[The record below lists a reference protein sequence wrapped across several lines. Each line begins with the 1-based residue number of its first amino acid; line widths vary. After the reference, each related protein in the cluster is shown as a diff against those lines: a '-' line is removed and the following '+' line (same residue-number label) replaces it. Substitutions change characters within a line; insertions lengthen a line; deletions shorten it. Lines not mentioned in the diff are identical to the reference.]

1 MGPSGPIKTM
11 KTIVLGPPGTGKTHT
26 LLNKVDDYLKETDPD
41 KVGYFA
47 FTKKAANEAKERAI
61 DKFNFTEDDL
71 PYFRTLHS
79 LAFRR
84 LGINKENV
92 MQRRHYEDLGKKINI
107 QIDYNDWDEEETG
120 LFTTKSDYLRIIHL
134 AKLRNITLD
143 QQFNLKE
150 HNQKLEYTK
159 LKIIANELDRY
170 KKEYGLIDYN
180 DMILD
185 FVKSDKSPKFD
196 VVFIDEAQDLSRMQW
211 DMVDSFNTTD
221 SFIAGDDDQAIFRW
235 AGADVDSFITQTG
248 KILNLTQSVR
258 IPKKIHEYAMK
269 IIERVSHRLPKNWQ
283 PKAHEGSI
291 TKHWNFEDINMKNGN
306 WLVLTRTRH
315 QLKPIEDILK
325 EKGLYFENR
334 FGKSYEKQIQEA
346 AANWEHL
353 RQGQLMHGKD
363 IQKIAL
369 YMSDTNWDKKKLKAL
384 VKDSFYGID
393 ALTQGYGLNTKNT
406 WYECFDN
413 AGTKRITYIRKMRA
427 NGESLKEGAR
437 IKLST
442 IHSVK
447 GGEEDNVVILPDLT
461 HSTQLSYERNRDD
474 ENRLF
479 YVGATRTKEHL
490 HVVRPKDENKSFP
503 MGDV

>member
-1 MGPSGPIKTM
+1 L

-159 LKIIANELDRY
+159 LKIIGNELERY

-211 DMVDSFNTTD
+211 DMVDSFNTND

-291 TKHWNFEDINMKNGN
+291 TKHWNFEDINMKDGN

-363 IQKIAL
+363 IEKIAL
-369 YMSDTNWDKKKLKAL
+369 YMSSTNWDKKKLKAL
-384 VKDSFYGID
+384 VKDSFYGLD
-393 ALTQGYGLNTKNT
+393 VLHRDYGLKTKKT

-413 AGTKRITYIRKMRA
+413 AGSQRVTYIRKMRA

-461 HSTQLSYERNRDD
+461 HSTQLAYERNRDD

-490 HVVRPKDENKSFP
+490 HIVRPKDENKSFP

>member
-1 MGPSGPIKTM
+1 M

-159 LKIIANELDRY
+159 LKIIGNELERY

-211 DMVDSFNTTD
+211 DMVDSFNTND

-283 PKAHEGSI
+283 PKAHEGLI

-363 IQKIAL
+363 IEKIAL
-369 YMSDTNWDKKKLKAL
+369 YMSNTNWDKKKLKAL
-384 VKDSFYGID
+384 VKDSFYGLD
-393 ALTQGYGLNTKNT
+393 VLHRDYGLKTKKT

-413 AGTKRITYIRKMRA
+413 AGSQRVTYIRKMRA

-461 HSTQLSYERNRDD
+461 HSTQLAYERNRDD

-490 HVVRPKDENKSFP
+490 HIVRPKDENKSFP

>member
-1 MGPSGPIKTM
+1 M

-159 LKIIANELDRY
+159 LKIIGNELERY

-211 DMVDSFNTTD
+211 DMVDSFNTND

-283 PKAHEGSI
+283 PKAHAGSI
-291 TKHWNFEDINMKNGN
+291 TKHWNFEDINMKDGN

-363 IQKIAL
+363 IEKIAL
-369 YMSDTNWDKKKLKAL
+369 YMSSTNWDKKKLKAL
-384 VKDSFYGID
+384 VKDSFYGLD
-393 ALTQGYGLNTKNT
+393 VLHRDYGLKTKKI

-413 AGTKRITYIRKMRA
+413 AGSQRVTYIRKMRA

-461 HSTQLSYERNRDD
+461 HSTQLAYERNRDD

-479 YVGATRTKEHL
+479 YVGATRTKKHL
-490 HVVRPKDENKSFP
+490 HIVRPKDENKSFP
-503 MGDV
+503 MGDI

>member
-1 MGPSGPIKTM
+1 M

-159 LKIIANELDRY
+159 LKIIANELERY

-211 DMVDSFNTTD
+211 DMGDSFNTND
-221 SFIAGDDDQAIFRW
+221 SFIAGDDDQAIFRL

-283 PKAHEGSI
+283 PKAHAGSI
-291 TKHWNFEDINMKNGN
+291 TKHWNFEDINMKDGN

-363 IQKIAL
+363 IEKIAL
-369 YMSDTNWDKKKLKAL
+369 YMSSTNWDKKKLKAL
-384 VKDSFYGID
+384 VKDSFYGLD
-393 ALTQGYGLNTKNT
+393 VLHRDYGLKTKKI

-413 AGTKRITYIRKMRA
+413 AGSQRVTYIRKMRA

-461 HSTQLSYERNRDD
+461 HSTQLAYERNRDD

-490 HVVRPKDENKSFP
+490 HIVRPKDENKSFP

>member
-1 MGPSGPIKTM
+1 V

-159 LKIIANELDRY
+159 LKIIANELERY
-170 KKEYGLIDYN
+170 KKEYSLIDYN

-211 DMVDSFNTTD
+211 DMVDSFNTND

-291 TKHWNFEDINMKNGN
+291 TKHWNFEDINMSSGN
-306 WLVLTRTRH
+306 WLVLSRTRY
-315 QLKPIEDILK
+315 QLKPLEDILK

-334 FGKSYEKQIQEA
+334 FGKSFEKQIQEA
-346 AANWEHL
+346 ASNWEHL
-353 RQGQLMHGKD
+353 RQGQVMHGKD

-393 ALTQGYGLNTKNT
+393 ALTKGYGLNTKKT

-413 AGTKRITYIRKMRA
+413 AGSKRITYIRKMRA

-461 HSTQLSYERNRDD
+461 HSTQLSYERNKDD